1 MNIKAYTTLTLLTLL
16 FTFIMSCSPE
26 SNVDFPKKPCLEP
39 TTNNSFKLCKP
50 LVAMVNDDVVV
61 VPAGFETDL
70 ASIPRA
76 LWFIH
81 SPTDSETISPAI
93 LHDFMYSCPGKYSRR
108 TIDSIFYSSLID
120 NLVNPIVAYEYWL
133 AVRLAVSSHFNTGTH
148 CATTDTPAE
157 KISD

>member
-1 MNIKAYTTLTLLTLL
+1 
-16 FTFIMSCSPE
+16 
-26 SNVDFPKKPCLEP
+26 
-39 TTNNSFKLCKP
+39 
-50 LVAMVNDDVVV
+50 MVNEDVVV

-133 AVRLAVSSHFNTGTH
+133 AVRLAGSSHFNTGTH
-148 CATTDTPAE
+148 CATTDISAE